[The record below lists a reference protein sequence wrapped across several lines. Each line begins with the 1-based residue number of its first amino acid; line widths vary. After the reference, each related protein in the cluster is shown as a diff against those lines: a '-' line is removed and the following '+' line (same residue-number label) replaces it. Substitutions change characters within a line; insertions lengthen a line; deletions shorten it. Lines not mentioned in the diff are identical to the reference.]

1 MYCRNCGRELE
12 ADVNFCPA
20 CGYSSNGTSQRAGNT
35 QTAILMH
42 KKSEGLTLLLS
53 ILLTG
58 VGHIYVGKIADGF
71 VLLAF
76 QVALAVGMFVS
87 LMFMDN
93 MVSFIILVVLGLVA
107 FIVWIY
113 SIADANKQVK
123 YYNAKL
129 LEDGQPPW

>member
-1 MYCRNCGRELE
+1 MREIKLALLE

-20 CGYSSNGTSQRAGNT
+20 CGYSSNGTTQRAGNT

-113 SIADANKQVK
+113 SIADASNQVK